1 MFRYYSW
8 LILAVLTLTYAFSL
22 GYYAQE
28 QVRQVMQ
35 LQSNLCSSIGNSI
48 NASADRMSIVSMNIL
63 YSRDIRESLRKADT
77 DRLNVS
83 SMGPVYNMIASI
95 IGPYG
100 TVTQVDIHSMRNFV
114 VGWGNYELCKP
125 ETYQQITG
133 YSKIKERDGAKYFGV
148 PVYRNDLAYYNRY
161 LKDKKFISLYRIFFD
176 DSFKEE
182 GIAEVIQDCDVF
194 FSDLNDLEAN
204 NPDRTIYILNE
215 NQEIIYPYNE
225 SVQKL
230 PEKIQENFPENVDEV
245 KHLFGVGGKF
255 ASCMKMKDSGW
266 MIVTTQSWYQAFQPL
281 IFVLLAY
288 LIIGI
293 VSILISV
300 AACYRI
306 SNTVTEPLNQLKHNI
321 EQIDM
326 NNLMDK
332 GNAFSAVNAHTLEI
346 EMLSDVFQKMYTEL
360 GESAQ
365 KLFAAKEEELRA
377 KMIATQSM
385 INPHFIFNNLAN
397 ISVMA
402 EENMNEEIVALCKNL
417 CDYLRYIAA
426 DSMTT
431 VDVKTEIFYTKK
443 YLECIKVRYGKRL
456 KWYIDVPPELES
468 IPISKLSL
476 QPIVENAQKYAFRT
490 KPVWKI
496 WITGAV
502 TENFWELSVSDN
514 GIGIKEEYLREIY
527 DNFDRIR
534 ETKDISKMKIGGMG
548 LANVYLRLILLH
560 GDETQLLVQNRA
572 EGGVTVTLKGKNT
585 AGQNFLDG
593 QERRKTDVR
602 TI

>member
-22 GYYAQE
+22 VYYAQE

-48 NASADRMSIVSMNIL
+48 NASADGMSIVSMNIL

-215 NQEIIYPYNE
+215 NQEI
-225 SVQKL
+225 
-230 PEKIQENFPENVDEV
+230 
-245 KHLFGVGGKF
+245 
-255 ASCMKMKDSGW
+255 M
-266 MIVTTQSWYQAFQPL
+266 
-281 IFVLLAY
+281 
-288 LIIGI
+288 
-293 VSILISV
+293 
-300 AACYRI
+300 
-306 SNTVTEPLNQLKHNI
+306 
-321 EQIDM
+321 
-326 NNLMDK
+326 
-332 GNAFSAVNAHTLEI
+332 
-346 EMLSDVFQKMYTEL
+346 
-360 GESAQ
+360 
-365 KLFAAKEEELRA
+365 
-377 KMIATQSM
+377 
-385 INPHFIFNNLAN
+385 
-397 ISVMA
+397 
-402 EENMNEEIVALCKNL
+402 
-417 CDYLRYIAA
+417 
-426 DSMTT
+426 
-431 VDVKTEIFYTKK
+431 
-443 YLECIKVRYGKRL
+443 
-456 KWYIDVPPELES
+456 
-468 IPISKLSL
+468 
-476 QPIVENAQKYAFRT
+476 
-490 KPVWKI
+490 
-496 WITGAV
+496 
-502 TENFWELSVSDN
+502 
-514 GIGIKEEYLREIY
+514 
-527 DNFDRIR
+527 
-534 ETKDISKMKIGGMG
+534 
-548 LANVYLRLILLH
+548 
-560 GDETQLLVQNRA
+560 
-572 EGGVTVTLKGKNT
+572 
-585 AGQNFLDG
+585 
-593 QERRKTDVR
+593 
-602 TI
+602 